1 MAGLCTRRTID
12 YVESPHRFD
21 EASAMNKV
29 TARWTMAVPLGLVA
43 VLLAGVA
50 APRIAWASDID
61 CHAHGGGAPVVC
73 NDPNGTGLRCALD
86 VDGPRSSAARHHLIC
101 DSAGMSERYERIYA
115 EQQRMLHKGT
125 IQNSDIAN
133 WRTRRDACDSARCL
147 DALFH
152 LFWRDRSS
160 MHIAPVPAPA
170 PRAAVDTSSPTRR
183 EPAPTPPSAPT
194 LAATLAPTP
203 VPAVVA
209 SAPLASAPL
218 ASSALPAT
226 PAASAPA
233 APVASPVPTQQAQTR
248 AASAPATRTDASRA
262 GFTPLAAAS
271 FKTTGTVASP
281 VDAAPTATEDPQDTG
296 EPVASSDSGRAS
308 LALESV
314 LSGFAVLGTGAGFLL
329 YRRRSYARYQA
340 RPAIPAAMVIA
351 YALLLANAL
360 LLPFT
365 LGLK

>member
-21 EASAMNKV
+21 EAFAMNKV
-29 TARWTMAVPLGLVA
+29 TARWTMAVPLALVA

-50 APRIAWASDID
+50 APRVAWASDID

-86 VDGPRSSAARHHLIC
+86 ADGPRSSAARHHLIC

-125 IQNSDIAN
+125 IQNGDIAN
-133 WRTRRDACDSARCL
+133 WRTRRDACDTARCL
-147 DALFH
+147 DGLFH
-152 LFWRDRSS
+152 LFWRDRGS
-160 MHIAPVPAPA
+160 MHMAPVPVPA
-170 PRAAVDTSSPTRR
+170 ARAAVDTSSPTRR
-183 EPAPTPPSAPT
+183 EPAPTPHSAP
-194 LAATLAPTP
+194 PP
-203 VPAVVA
+203 
-209 SAPLASAPL
+209 APLASAPL
-218 ASSALPAT
+218 ASSALPAA
-226 PAASAPA
+226 PAASVASTPA
-233 APVASPVPTQQAQTR
+233 APVAQPVPAQRAQRAQTG

-271 FKTTGTVASP
+271 FKTTGTAGKVASP
-281 VDAAPTATEDPQDTG
+281 VVVATAAPEGAQDTG
-296 EPVASSDSGRAS
+296 DSGQSSKSAEPGRAS

-314 LSGFAVLGTGAGFLL
+314 LSGFAVIGTGAGFLW
-329 YRRRSYARYQA
+329 YRRRSYGRYQA
-340 RPAIPAAMVIA
+340 RPDIPAAMVIA

>member
-21 EASAMNKV
+21 EAFAMNKV

-50 APRIAWASDID
+50 APRVAWASDID
-61 CHAHGGGAPVVC
+61 CHAHGGGTPVVC

-86 VDGPRSSAARHHLIC
+86 ADGPRSSAARHHLIC

-125 IQNSDIAN
+125 IQNADIVN

-147 DALFH
+147 DGLFH

-160 MHIAPVPAPA
+160 MHMAPVPAPA

-183 EPAPTPPSAPT
+183 EPAPTPHSAP
-194 LAATLAPTP
+194 PP
-203 VPAVVA
+203 
-209 SAPLASAPL
+209 APLASAPL
-218 ASSALPAT
+218 ASSALPAA
-226 PAASAPA
+226 PAASVASTPA
-233 APVASPVPTQQAQTR
+233 APVAQPVPAQRAQTG

-271 FKTTGTVASP
+271 FKTTGTAGKVASP
-281 VDAAPTATEDPQDTG
+281 VVVATAAPEGAQDTG
-296 EPVASSDSGRAS
+296 DSSESSKSAEPGRAS

-314 LSGFAVLGTGAGFLL
+314 LSGFAVIGTGAGFLW
-329 YRRRSYARYQA
+329 YRRRSYGRYQA
-340 RPAIPAAMVIA
+340 RPDIPAAMVIA

>member
-21 EASAMNKV
+21 EAFAMNKV

-50 APRIAWASDID
+50 APRVARASDID

-73 NDPNGTGLRCALD
+73 NDSNGTGMRCALD

-125 IQNSDIAN
+125 IQNGDISN

-160 MHIAPVPAPA
+160 MHMAPVPAPA

-183 EPAPTPPSAPT
+183 EPAPTPHSASP
-194 LAATLAPTP
+194 P
-203 VPAVVA
+203 
-209 SAPLASAPL
+209 APLASAPL
-218 ASSALPAT
+218 ASSALPAAPAA
-226 PAASAPA
+226 PAASIASTPA
-233 APVASPVPTQQAQTR
+233 APVAQPVPAQRAQTG
-248 AASAPATRTDASRA
+248 AASGPATRTDASRA

-271 FKTTGTVASP
+271 FKRTGKVASP
-281 VDAAPTATEDPQDTG
+281 VDAATVAPEGAQDTG
-296 EPVASSDSGRAS
+296 DSGQSSKSAEPGRAS

-314 LSGFAVLGTGAGFLL
+314 LSGFAVIGTGAGFLW
-329 YRRRSYARYQA
+329 YRRRSYGRYQA